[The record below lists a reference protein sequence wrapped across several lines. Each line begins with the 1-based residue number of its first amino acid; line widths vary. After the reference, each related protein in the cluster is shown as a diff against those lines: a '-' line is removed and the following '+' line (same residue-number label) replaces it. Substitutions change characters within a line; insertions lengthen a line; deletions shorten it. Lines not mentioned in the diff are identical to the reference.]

1 MDNKRDSWKAA
12 MWAGRTIDTWARM
25 LAGYLAA
32 HLAEQSVYW
41 RDGTKAPYLA
51 AHLAENSADGMDTR
65 WAACLVAHSDG

>member
-32 HLAEQSVYW
+32 HLAE
-41 RDGTKAPYLA
+41 
-51 AHLAENSADGMDTR
+51 NSADGMDTR